1 MANQIKISQLDTIA
15 DNQISKDIYFPVVYE
30 ADPLNR
36 NRRINIGQVFL
47 GLESGSKTAPG
58 LRFSNTTKTG
68 LFRRSVN
75 NVERLGF
82 SFSTYGLELFGDGGN
97 SVVLSPLVEGQT
109 SYDLV
114 LSTPTDSKVR
124 FTSGTILESRDN
136 SFNLVKASDTKIN
149 ARFDLDLVTTAGS
162 DTITKTYKL
171 PAITSSSDSLVSLTS
186 TQTLYNKTI
195 EIDDDNLIFSSEV
208 KNNPTQY
215 KGKFSLYVNALQPER
230 SSPFKFYLPKTNN
243 SDLNSELIDD
253 RTSGQR
259 IRSKIITIGGA
270 EDSNVFAIDSSGN
283 INFRI
288 SLPQVEDGGSWGDE
302 SDSRNFNLDLEDDDF
317 IVGTE
322 TIQSIVNKKFG
333 NCSIAKYTAG
343 TLQDNAINIIGI
355 DLPTAA
361 AYITFPT
368 VLQGLSTDVNT
379 PSIFVTDTAEQTL
392 SNKTIVD
399 PTISSDV
406 NYTKNVNFD
415 FSNLSN
421 GQTLTLTLPSSNIG
435 LFGLDVDGDLDLGT
449 GSFVDPVFVDGS
461 KSVTVSFDL
470 SSVTSD
476 RNQKLA
482 DSDGTFILVD
492 ADDNLSL
499 PGLLVNPEIGN
510 STKDKTL
517 TFDFT
522 DASAT
527 ATYKVP
533 ESSSGTFALIDS
545 DRQLFFD
552 DIVDD
557 KKVNF
562 NLDQVSNSTTRTI
575 SIPDDDITI
584 VGLDENQQCNVDGSL
599 NVKSLYGEFRL
610 KTYFY
615 STWSL

>member
-343 TLQDNAINIIGI
+343 TLQDNAINIIGV

-449 GSFVDPVFVDGS
+449 GRFVDPVFVDGS

-476 RNQKLA
+476 RNQKFA

-499 PGLLVNPEIGN
+499 PGLIVNPEISN

-517 TFDFT
+517 NFDFT

-527 ATYKVP
+527 STYKLP